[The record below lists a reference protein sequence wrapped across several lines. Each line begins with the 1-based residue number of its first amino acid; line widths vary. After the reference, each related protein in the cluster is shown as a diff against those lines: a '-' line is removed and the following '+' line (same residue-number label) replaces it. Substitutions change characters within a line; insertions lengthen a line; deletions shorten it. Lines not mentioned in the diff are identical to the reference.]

1 MKKVYLLI
9 IFILCFLLVLLLSL
23 FLFIRPQEEAVISY
37 KDYSNVIL
45 DNSSWVTLDK
55 SDFNS
60 LVLMTYSNKILDI
73 ISSLENAI
81 PVIFEVNG
89 GQFCKDNKNNFV
101 VVSAFD
107 TDNTVFAYVKV
118 NDEYEKFNSSLE
130 EILENATRFFII
142 NDEEAVR

>member
-23 FLFIRPQEEAVISY
+23 FLFIQPKEDDVVTY
-37 KDYSNVIL
+37 NDYSSVIL
-45 DNSSWVTLDK
+45 NNSSWVTLDK

-60 LVLMTYSNKILDI
+60 LILMTYSNNILDI

-89 GQFCKDNKNNFV
+89 GQFSKDNKNNFI

-107 TDNTVFAYVKV
+107 TNNTVLAYAKV
-118 NDEYEKFNSSLE
+118 DDGYEKFNSSLE